1 VVKGEAETYR
11 QIVLYLVVLLLASL
25 GLYATRAMG
34 ALYLAVALA
43 TGGGLLVLGAR
54 LARTKSLKDANA
66 LFWFSNYYLAI
77 LFAAMVVD
85 RIWR

>member
-1 VVKGEAETYR
+1 
-11 QIVLYLVVLLLASL
+11 VLYLVILLLASL
-25 GLYATRAMG
+25 GLFATHAMG

-43 TGGGLLVLGAR
+43 TGGGLLALGVR
-54 LARTKSLKDANA
+54 LARTQSLKHANA

-85 RIWR
+85 RVWR